1 MSQRVNLD
9 TKSVT
14 EPLLQKGF
22 TGRDGV
28 AKDAQRSAAID
39 LLEPVQDGAAER
51 LVDLGIAHV
60 VDTKG
65 HNGLDAFFTNPLR
78 RGQFGEREPNMK
90 GVLSVKV
97 GQSVCGGARVDLA
110 KRCH

>member
-1 MSQRVNLD
+1 MNLD

-28 AKDAQRSAAID
+28 AKDADRGASID
-39 LLEPVQDGAAER
+39 LLEPVHDGAAER
-51 LVDLGIAHV
+51 LVDLGVAHIV
-60 VDTKG
+60 NAKC
-65 HNGLDAFFTNPLR
+65 HNGLNAFFTNPLR

-90 GVLSVKV
+90 GVFSIKV
-97 GQSVCGGARVDLA
+97 GQSVCGRARVGLA